1 MRFHLIGSIAER
13 EHLKWK
19 NAIDLPNNPY
29 SAEALQKRISQ
40 SNLNKSVDV
49 ERLAS
54 KTNSIAQV
62 EQPSMPTDA
71 PIRVVLGSSQPD
83 AVR

>member
-62 EQPSMPTDA
+62 EQPSMPPDV
-71 PIRVVLGSSQPD
+71 PIRVVLGSTKPD